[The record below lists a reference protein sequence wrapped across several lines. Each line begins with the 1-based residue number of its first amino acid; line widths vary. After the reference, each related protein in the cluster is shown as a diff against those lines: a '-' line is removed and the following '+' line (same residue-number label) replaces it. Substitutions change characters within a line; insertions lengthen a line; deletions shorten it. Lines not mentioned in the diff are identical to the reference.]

1 MEIEFALDCEKSL
14 IPRRTEGQSCG
25 GLRLKVASSFSI
37 CSPSQ
42 LHAWAWFTGASG
54 GEQECL
60 CAQHP
65 PQLSSQARL
74 RPPTPGGAAEGD
86 TLYGWMTVGL
96 DGAQGLDSA
105 DANKNSSSC
114 DLCPQSRF
122 SHPESQC
129 PGGAGKLSPDE
140 ATQAQREQG
149 NPRSPCEL
157 VTELQVDPK
166 PLFYSH
172 F

>member
-1 MEIEFALDCEKSL
+1 MPGPGSL
-14 IPRRTEGQSCG
+14 GR
-25 GLRLKVASSFSI
+25 
-37 CSPSQ
+37 
-42 LHAWAWFTGASG
+42 SG

-74 RPPTPGGAAEGD
+74 RPPTPRGVAEGK
-86 TLYGWMTVGL
+86 TPYGWMTVGL

-114 DLCPQSRF
+114 DLCPQPKF
-122 SHPESQC
+122 SHPESQRS
-129 PGGAGKLSPDE
+129 GEAGKLSPDE
-140 ATQAQREQG
+140 ETEAQREQG
-149 NPRSPCEL
+149 SPRSPCEL
-157 VTELQVDPK
+157 VTELQLGPK